1 MTLAAFLTAAT
12 EFGALVGSARQQT
25 RERKVFV
32 TAFDHR
38 IDAERTGPEELGR
51 TGMPL
56 KKQRHGVFTISKPID
71 RATPLLHKAHALG
84 AVFTQWDLE
93 CYRIPPAGG
102 GPRGVNEENHWTVT
116 LKGARIAAIRTFLA
130 NVRVPANAALPEY
143 EEVDWTYDSIQY
155 EWEALTGNP
164 KSPGEV
170 AKTTCPAFAG
180 DFTKQSL
187 DKFAEVVVAAVAK
200 KFGDAAKKEVTD
212 FLKKDGKA
220 LLKELT
226 KEN

>member
-1 MTLAAFLTAAT
+1 MTLAAFLTAST
-12 EFGALVGSARQQT
+12 EFGALVGSVRQQT

-38 IDAERTGPEELGR
+38 IDAERSGPEQTGPLGV
-51 TGMPL
+51 PIA
-56 KKQRHGVFTISKPID
+56 KQRHGVFTITKPID

-84 AVFTQWDLE
+84 AVFKNWELE

-102 GPRGVNEENHWTVT
+102 GKRGVNEENHWTVT

-130 NVRVPANAALPEY
+130 NVRVPANSALPEY
-143 EEVDWTYDSIQY
+143 EEVDWTYDSIEY
-155 EWEALTGNP
+155 EWEALTGNS
-164 KSPGEV
+164 KSPDEV
-170 AKTTCPAFAG
+170 ARTKSPAFAG

-200 KFGDAAKKEVTD
+200 KFGDAAKKEITD
-212 FLKKDGKA
+212 FLKKDGKK
-220 LLKELT
+220 LFKELT
-226 KEN
+226 KD

>member
-12 EFGALVGSARQQT
+12 EFGAIDGSVRQKT

-38 IDAERTGPEELGR
+38 IDAERTGPEEMGR

-56 KKQRHGVFTISKPID
+56 KKQRHGVFTITKPID
-71 RATPLLHKAHALG
+71 RATPMLHKAHALG
-84 AVFTQWDLE
+84 VAFSQWDLE

-102 GPRGVNEENHWTVT
+102 GPNGINEENHWTVK

-130 NVRVPANAALPEY
+130 NVRIPANSTLSEY
-143 EEVDWTYDSIQY
+143 EEVDWTYDTIEY

-164 KSPGEV
+164 TSPGEV
-170 AKTTCPAFAG
+170 ARTGSPAFPG

-187 DKFAEVVVAAVAK
+187 DKFAEVVVGAVAK
-200 KFGDAAKKEVTD
+200 KFGEAAKKEITD
-212 FLKKDGKA
+212 FLKKDGKQ
-220 LLKELT
+220 LLKDLT